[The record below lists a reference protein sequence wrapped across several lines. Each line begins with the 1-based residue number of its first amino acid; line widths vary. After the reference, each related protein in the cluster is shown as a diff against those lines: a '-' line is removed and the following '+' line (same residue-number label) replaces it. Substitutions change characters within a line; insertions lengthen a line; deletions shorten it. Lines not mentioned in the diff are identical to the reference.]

1 MTEETLAFYCREG
14 DGYKAT
20 GLGISPWNDQA
31 QMGVALAGLAAHC
44 LEKIPCAVP
53 MLTTRLTIDIMGTV
67 PPIALTPLTRILRDG
82 RRMQTVEVSL
92 EADGR
97 SWLRATALRIRTE
110 QSPAVTAPATRP
122 FPPEG
127 RDPSLPR
134 ATKWAETILLQG
146 GFHQAGPGAQWVRFT
161 SCVVAGKPL
170 TPLERLA
177 MVADFGSGVA
187 PVLLAKEW
195 TQANTDISLHISR
208 TSDDEWLLIDANSE
222 SAGNGIGVV
231 HSRIS
236 DRSGALGMAHQSL
249 FLNQR

>member
-1 MTEETLAFYCREG
+1 MTEETLAFYRREG
-14 DGYKAT
+14 DAYKAT

-44 LEKIPCAVP
+44 LEQIPSPAP
-53 MLTTRLTIDIMGTV
+53 MLTTRLTVDIMGTV
-67 PPIALTPLTRILRDG
+67 PPVALSPVNRVIREG
-82 RRMQTVEVSL
+82 RRMQLIEVSL

-97 SWLRATALRIRTE
+97 SWVRATALRIRTQ
-110 QSPAVTAPATRP
+110 QSPEISNPATRS

-134 ATKWAETILLQG
+134 ATQWAETILLQG
-146 GFHQAGPGAQWVRFT
+146 GFHQTGPGAQWVRFT
-161 SCVVAGKPL
+161 SCVVAGEPL
-170 TPLERLA
+170 KPLERLA
-177 MVADFGSGVA
+177 MIADFGSGIA
-187 PVLLAKEW
+187 PILPVKEW

-208 TSDDEWLLIDANSE
+208 TSEDEWLLIDASSE
-222 SAGNGIGVV
+222 SAGNGIALV

-236 DRSGALGMAHQSL
+236 DRDGAIGMAHQSL